1 MDFSGCLND
10 EALGP
15 AVEGCRGDFDFTIK
29 FETIFLSMI
38 PAAIFIA
45 VSLPRIVHLNRQPII
60 VGGALLR
67 TAKLVCAHQCLK
79 AIGARD

>member
-10 EALGP
+10 EAFGP

-29 FETIFLSMI
+29 FESIFLSMI

-45 VSLPRIVHLNRQPII
+45 VSLPRIVYLGRRPVI
-60 VGGALLR
+60 VGGSLLR
-67 TAKLVCAHQCLK
+67 IAKLVCWHVPE
-79 AIGARD
+79 